1 MSRELDVRD
10 ISEPRATPEQTEAL
24 KEAAERVSEALPG
37 SQRVEVARVNMATG
51 NAAAVVSVDA
61 PAGQDDYIR
70 RALEHVHTIAPAFGL
85 EGRAPE
91 FVSDPVVQETSS
103 GAHAVN
109 LQQRFEGIP
118 IFQAAMMVRFAPDG
132 SIVDAVG
139 NPIAAGAAPRTGP
152 SLPVEDAVLRAAEH
166 VATPDAD
173 EEGKTDQFGAPF
185 TPPSVDVE
193 GFTPKVRTAFP
204 NVPERSTTLE
214 PGPFGAE
221 IKAQLTWFPRGGGDL
236 ELAWQVLL
244 TMPDYEGQ
252 YLTLV
257 DAASGEILYCRQLV
271 RTVAAVGNVFRVDG
285 DSPRQTT
292 KFPRPIG
299 DYGLR
304 FPGSGQSN
312 WRWCHK
318 CQGLFFGG
326 HPGSHCPK
334 GGAHS
339 STGSGNYRLVKNTPS
354 YPGQDNWRWCH
365 KCQGLYFAGNPGS
378 HCPSGGAHE
387 NVGSGNYTLI
397 HQVPLAFGQHG
408 WRWCHKCQGL
418 FFVDNPGSHCPK
430 GSAHSSTGSG
440 EYALLQV
447 GSGLPAGFPDTWVAA
462 NQTVGNST
470 NAHLGAAGAPLTG
483 AVQNGVL
490 TFDPASATGDDQKIL
505 NIFYYCCYMHDLS
518 YLLGFREAD
527 GNFQQDN
534 FGRGGLAGDA
544 VDARSHPGAVFGTAN
559 MSPSAD
565 GSTSVMNMGLLL
577 LTSRHTAF
585 DSTVVF
591 HEFTHG
597 ISNRLV
603 GGPMDTLSLTA
614 PQSTGMSEGWSDYVP
629 CTINEVVV
637 LGDWVF
643 DNTAG
648 IRGFPYDS
656 NFPDDFGDLGTGRY
670 DGSDEHNVGE
680 IWAATLME
688 MNRRTERGF
697 GLQVVVDALKLT
709 PANPSFLDA
718 RDSILLALDNMK
730 TAGRIDENQ
739 HAGAWQGIWSAF
751 VRFGMGPQATA
762 NGAELTGNVADF
774 SLGQQDWRWCHKCQG
789 LFFAGNPGSHC
800 PAGGAHENVGSG
812 NYDLVQDWP
821 QAPGQE
827 SWRWCHKCQGLYFA
841 GNPGSRCPVG
851 GAHENVRSGNYKL
864 IFGAWG
870 SPAQSNWRWCHKCQG
885 LYFAGNPGSQ
895 CPSGAAH
902 DATGSGDYSLLF
914 T

>member
-10 ISEPRATPEQTEAL
+10 ISEPRATPSRTEAL
-24 KEAAERVSEALPG
+24 KEAAERASEALPG
-37 SQRVEVARVNMATG
+37 SQRVEVARVNSATG
-51 NAAAVVSVDA
+51 NAAAVISVDA
-61 PAGQDDYIR
+61 PAEQDDYIR

-85 EGRAPE
+85 KERAPE
-91 FVSDPVVQETSS
+91 FVPDPVVQETSS

-118 IFQAAMMVRFAPDG
+118 IFQAATTVRFGPDG
-132 SIVDAVG
+132 AIVDAVG
-139 NPIAAGAAPRTGP
+139 SPVVAGAALRTGP
-152 SLPVEDAVLRAAEH
+152 SLRVEEAVLRAAQH

-173 EEGKTDQFGAPF
+173 EQGKTDQFGEPF
-185 TPPSVDVE
+185 TPPSVDIE
-193 GFTPKVRTAFP
+193 GFEPKVRTAFP
-204 NVPERSTTLE
+204 NVPERPTTLG

-221 IKAQLTWFPRGGGDL
+221 IKAQLTWFPRGSDL
-236 ELAWQVLL
+236 QLAWQILL
-244 TMPDYEGQ
+244 TLPDYDGQ

-257 DAASGEILYCRQLV
+257 EAASGEILYCRQLV
-271 RTVAAVGNVFRVDG
+271 QTVAAVGNVFRVDG
-285 DSPRQTT
+285 SSPRQLTN
-292 KFPRPIG
+292 FPRPNA

-304 FPGSGQSN
+304 SPASGQAK

-326 HPGSHCPK
+326 NPGSHCPK
-334 GGAHS
+334 GGKHS
-339 STGSGNYRLVKNTPS
+339 DTGSGNYRLVQNTPS

-365 KCQGLYFAGNPGS
+365 KCQGLFFAGNPGS
-378 HCPSGGAHE
+378 HCPAGGAHE
-387 NVGSGNYTLI
+387 NIGSGNYTLI
-397 HQVPLAFGQHG
+397 HQTPLAFGQHG

-418 FFVDNPGSHCPK
+418 FFGGNPGSHCPK
-430 GSAHSSTGSG
+430 GGKHSDTGSG

-447 GSGLPAGFPDTWVAA
+447 GSGLPSGFPDTWVTT

-470 NAHLGAAGAPLTG
+470 NAHLGDAGAPVTG
-483 AVQNGVL
+483 TVQNGVL
-490 TFDPASATGDDQKIL
+490 TFDPASATGDDQKVV

-527 GNFQQDN
+527 GNFQQDD
-534 FGRGGLAGDA
+534 FGRGGTAGDR
-544 VDARSHPGAVFGTAN
+544 VDARSYSGAVPGTAS
-559 MSPSAD
+559 MSKSAD
-565 GSTSVMNMGLLL
+565 GTSSVMKMGLVTS
-577 LTSRHTAF
+577 TSRHTAF

-603 GGPMDTLSLTA
+603 GGPMDFDSLA
-614 PQSTGMSEGWSDYVP
+614 LPQSAGMGEGWSDYVA
-629 CTINEVVV
+629 CTLNDVVV
-637 LGDWVF
+637 LGDWVL

-648 IRGFPYDS
+648 VRTFPYDS
-656 NFPDDFGDLGTGRY
+656 KFPDDYGDLGTGRY
-670 DGSDEHNVGE
+670 GVGADEHDVGE

-718 RDSILLALDNMK
+718 RDAILLALDNMK
-730 TAGRIDENQ
+730 TAGRINENQ

-751 VRFGMGPQATA
+751 VRVGMGPQATA
-762 NGAELTGNVADF
+762 NGAALTGNVADF
-774 SLGQQDWRWCHKCQG
+774 SLGQQNWRWCHKCQG

-800 PAGGAHENVGSG
+800 PAGGPHENVG
-812 NYDLVQDWP
+812 
-821 QAPGQE
+821 
-827 SWRWCHKCQGLYFA
+827 
-841 GNPGSRCPVG
+841 
-851 GAHENVRSGNYKL
+851 SGNYKL

-870 SPAQSNWRWCHKCQG
+870 SPAQDNWRWCHNCQG
-885 LYFAGNPGSQ
+885 LFFAGNPGSH
-895 CPSGAAH
+895 CPTGGAH
-902 DATGSGDYSLLF
+902 DATGSGDYTLML